1 MEVRQKKV
9 VKIKYDI
16 KQVGNQ
22 RWGIYEG
29 DRLLATVGSY
39 EACESIWNYL
49 QKELSY
55 TDNIKSRLS
64 YRNALNKNLLVADYS
79 TTSIRRS
86 R

>member
-1 MEVRQKKV
+1 MTQAEYKMREV
-9 VKIKYDI
+9 
-16 KQVGNQ
+16 GQ
-22 RWGIYEG
+22 RWGIYQGE
-29 DRLLATVGSY
+29 RLLATVGSY

-55 TDNIKSRLS
+55 TENIKSRLS

-79 TTSIRRS
+79 TTSLRRS

>member
-1 MEVRQKKV
+1 MTKV
-9 VKIKYDI
+9 KYDI
-16 KQVGNQ
+16 KQVANQ
-22 RWGIYEG
+22 RWGIYQGE
-29 DRLLATVGSY
+29 RLLATVGSY

-79 TTSIRRS
+79 TTPIRRS

>member
-1 MEVRQKKV
+1 MMEVEYR
-9 VKIKYDI
+9 IKE
-16 KQVGNQ
+16 VANQ
-22 RWGIYEG
+22 RWGIYKGE
-29 DRLLATVGSY
+29 RLLATIGSY

-79 TTSIRRS
+79 TTSLRRV

>member
-1 MEVRQKKV
+1 MSQTEYKMRKV
-9 VKIKYDI
+9 
-16 KQVGNQ
+16 GQ

-29 DRLLATVGSY
+29 ERLLATVGSY

-55 TDNIKSRLS
+55 TENIKSRLS